1 MSELNS
7 LSNRTKI
14 LLLLWSLFLAAGFF
28 CWGVIYSR
36 MNEGEEIITPSISQ
50 SEGIC
55 SSSLCIS
62 ENFN

>member
-1 MSELNS
+1 MSELNG

-28 CWGVIYSR
+28 CWGIIYSR
-36 MNEGEEIITPSISQ
+36 MNEGDEIITPSITQ
-50 SEGIC
+50 SEEIC
-55 SSSLCIS
+55 FSSPCIH